1 MKKVNIIIRI
11 YNAILHRIC
20 KQDSRL
26 YTWFLRHKGIRIGKN
41 FKIFSNGSLAN
52 IIIDISRPSLVTIGD
67 NVSINKNFC
76 LLTHD
81 FVSGVFLNK
90 YHSFVPSSGRVTI
103 GNNVGFG
110 MNCTVLKG
118 VTIGDNCFIGAGSI
132 VSKDIP
138 SNSVA
143 VGSPCK
149 PIMSL
154 DNYYER
160 RKTQCVDEALDYAR
174 SIKEIFGRKP
184 VLSDFWEEFPLF
196 LKGTEDVP
204 EIPIKGQLKDSY
216 HYYQDHN
223 EPVFDGFEDFLKK
236 AGV

>member
-1 MKKVNIIIRI
+1 MNKSFLIRVF
-11 YNAILHRIC
+11 NAILFRIC
-20 KQDSRL
+20 KKNARL
-26 YTWFLRHKGIRIGKN
+26 YTWFLRHKGVSIGKE
-41 FKIFSNGSLAN
+41 FKIFANGPLAD
-52 IIIDISRPSLVTIGD
+52 IVIDISRPSLITIGD
-67 NVSINKNFC
+67 NVTINKSFC

-81 FVSGVFLNK
+81 YVSGVFLNK

-110 MNCTVLKG
+110 INCTVLKG

-138 SNSVA
+138 SNCIA

-154 DNYYER
+154 DEYYER
-160 RKTQCVDEALDYAR
+160 RNRQCIDEALDYAR
-174 SIKEIFGRKP
+174 SIKERFGRKP

-196 LKGTEDVP
+196 LNGTDDVP
-204 EIPIKGQLKDSY
+204 EVPIKKQLKDSY
-216 HYYQDHN
+216 HYYQEHN
-223 EPVFDGFEDFLKK
+223 KPVFSSFEAFLNE